1 MNDLRAIYRTLRTL
15 AAATV
20 CWLAVHGTVLAQ
32 AKAKEESGETEGSW
46 VMAYFLV
53 LLFIGLGMLVVCRSS
68 RRRDRAKPE
77 SYSGGVKGDE
87 PD

>member
-1 MNDLRAIYRTLRTL
+1 MNDLRAICRTLRTL

-32 AKAKEESGETEGSW
+32 ANEEPEESPGSW
-46 VMAYFLV
+46 VLAYFLA
-53 LLFIGLGMLVVCRSS
+53 LLLIGLGMLVVCRSS

-77 SYSGGVKGDE
+77 SYSGSVKDDE
-87 PD
+87 LR